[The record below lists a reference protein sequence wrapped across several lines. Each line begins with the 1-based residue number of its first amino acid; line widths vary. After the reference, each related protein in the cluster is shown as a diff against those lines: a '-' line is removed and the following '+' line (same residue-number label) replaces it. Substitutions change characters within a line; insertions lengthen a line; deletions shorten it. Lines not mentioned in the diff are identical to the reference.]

1 MPDSLPLVPDAIPPF
16 VCGRGGHWQWLLRQL
31 VVGRQRVAVDA
42 TSAVTAAMIMD
53 GVSVERAAHRERSH
67 SQLWLAGGCERG
79 GLGADFGGNGGGE
92 GGAEGEGDGGKRV
105 WAGGGGGGA
114 WHCEVNRRL
123 EEQAAEQQRRVLDEG
138 MMGLHTGSSSSSGGS
153 GVGRRESDEG
163 GVDGKTTGGKKKEV
177 PQFSVSIPSTMDL
190 PWAAMP
196 CHATMTSTSVCLLP
210 RVRPSSC
217 PCELAPFHGHTASDS
232 IPAPQDPLYFT
243 CSVPAAVVLH
253 SESHRAASANLS
265 GSSPTP
271 TGSQSS
277 GFEGQST
284 AAAAVGG
291 GAGEVEGGGGGGE
304 GAVVVR
310 RGHSLQV
317 LLPVVADRHGV
328 VVLVAVSDGDQDMLL
343 SFVCMLRHL
352 NITNFLIAATDLPI
366 LSFAYL
372 HSLPVF
378 HLPSLDTTPL
388 SSSSS
393 TSSLSP
399 AHCTSLTCRRRHSM
413 HVRSRAALAIVRLG
427 YHVAST
433 LIDTVWF
440 HNPLP
445 DLLAFG
451 PNAVAIQSSVTD
463 VEQPANSV
471 EGTSTMSTGFF
482 FVRGEEKSAAALAA
496 VVAHAGGSRMAEH
509 LSFFRVLCGE
519 NGQLL
524 VS

>member
-1 MPDSLPLVPDAIPPF
+1 MANPSLPPYFTSPLPHPPRPF
-16 VCGRGGHWQWLLRQL
+16 LTRRPPLTTHHPPLPPSLSPSLPALQTPPP
-31 VVGRQRVAVDA
+31 
-42 TSAVTAAMIMD
+42 TSPPTA
-53 GVSVERAAHRERSH
+53 
-67 SQLWLAGGCERG
+67 
-79 GLGADFGGNGGGE
+79 
-92 GGAEGEGDGGKRV
+92 
-105 WAGGGGGGA
+105 
-114 WHCEVNRRL
+114 
-123 EEQAAEQQRRVLDEG
+123 
-138 MMGLHTGSSSSSGGS
+138 
-153 GVGRRESDEG
+153 
-163 GVDGKTTGGKKKEV
+163 
-177 PQFSVSIPSTMDL
+177 
-190 PWAAMP
+190 
-196 CHATMTSTSVCLLP
+196 STSVCLLP
-210 RVRPSSC
+210 RVRASSC
-217 PCELAPFHGHTASDS
+217 PCELAPYHGHTASDS

-243 CSVPAAVVLH
+243 CSVPAALALH
-253 SESHRAASANLS
+253 SQPPRAASANI
-265 GSSPTP
+265 SSPTP
-271 TGSQSS
+271 TDSPST
-277 GFEGQST
+277 GFGGQST
-284 AAAAVGG
+284 AAAAASVGRR
-291 GAGEVEGGGGGGE
+291 AGEAEGE
-304 GAVVVR
+304 GEGPVVVR
-310 RGHSLQV
+310 EGHSLQV

-378 HLPSLDTTPL
+378 HLPSLDTPL
-388 SSSSS
+388 SSPSSA
-393 TSSLSP
+393 SLSP

-433 LIDTVWF
+433 LVDTVWF

-524 VS
+524 LGSDACRSPSGVKTRLLNRRHFPTAAMFGLWDAENVRRACGRIGCRVLPSDHKLADKAEKCRRLQERGLWFLDSAKGTCVYR